1 MALDKND
8 FLFKL
13 RSSLNRKSSKA
24 VDLTKAVSNVIIQ
37 SDRKSEHRMNGVPS
51 DVNLRELSAE
61 VSHATGG

>member
-37 SDRKSEHRMNGVPS
+37 SDRQSEHRMNGVPS
-51 DVNLRELSAE
+51 DVNLRELTAE

>member
-1 MALDKND
+1 MTKTI

-13 RSSLNRKSSKA
+13 RSSLNSNSSKA
-24 VDLTKAVSNVIIQ
+24 VDLTKAVSDVIIQ

-51 DVNLRELSAE
+51 DVNLRELTAE